1 MKAAAREHILP
12 FFLYGARGPLLAVY
26 YAPEEATNP
35 IGDIL
40 LAPPFAEEM
49 NRCRAMVAIQAR
61 AFSRMG
67 IGTLV
72 LDPYGT
78 GDSGGDFSD
87 GSWELWRDDLK
98 RGIEWLRSNANGC
111 RALWGIRLGAVMAAQ
126 LALQDSGIGRLLL
139 WQPVARG
146 KNYFTQFLRIR
157 IAAEMD
163 SRGGIKT
170 TDELRKRAAAGEAI
184 EVSGYRIGSTLAR
197 QLDEVRLPDASDLS
211 SLRLSWFEVLAAADT
226 PRSNATLIDD
236 YKSGGVELDYQ
247 SVTGPAFWQL
257 HERTVAPELIDAT
270 VKAVSAWST
279 TAQISPAK
287 RPRTS
292 HDLPKGVSDR
302 ASGSEYPLL
311 CRCDQD
317 ELVAILHRGNPGA
330 RRSVV
335 IVVAGGPQYRV
346 GAHRQFVSL
355 ARRLA
360 VRGYP
365 VLRFDLRGMGDSG
378 GSHLGYQHSEP
389 DIRAAIDTLIA
400 EQPQVDEVVLFGE
413 CESAS
418 GILFYAYQDSRVK
431 GIALVNPWVRTEEVQ
446 AQVIMKHYY
455 VSRLLSRAFWRK
467 VGAGRFDS
475 RESLVS
481 FFQVLRTYLRGRTTT
496 VLNNTTREHEDIS
509 GLPLPLKTAAGLR
522 RFRGPAMILMSGRDY
537 IAREFDEVV
546 GSSKAWQ
553 GLLDDPRIC
562 RRVLMDADHT
572 FSREIWKIQVVDW
585 VAEWLESW

>member
-1 MKAAAREHILP
+1 MKAAVREHIHP
-12 FFLYGARGPLLAVY
+12 FYLHGAKGPLLAIY
-26 YAPEEATNP
+26 YAPGVETNP
-35 IGDIL
+35 LGDIL

-98 RGIEWLRSNANGC
+98 CGIEWLRSRANGC
-111 RALWGIRLGAVMAAQ
+111 QVLWGIRLGAVMAAE
-126 LALQDSGIGRLLL
+126 LASQDSGIGRLLL
-139 WQPVARG
+139 WQPVADG
-146 KNYFTQFLRIR
+146 KSYFTQFLRIR

-184 EVSGYRIGSTLAR
+184 EVSGYRIGPDLAR
-197 QLDEVRLPDASDLS
+197 QLDQVRLPDASALS
-211 SLRLSWFEVLAAADT
+211 SLRLSWFDVVATAET
-226 PRSNATLIDD
+226 PRSNARLVDD
-236 YKSGGVELDYQ
+236 YKSGGVELDYKR
-247 SVTGPAFWQL
+247 VIGPAFWQL

-270 VKAVSAWST
+270 VKAVSAWGN
-279 TAQISPAK
+279 TARIPVTGRSRA
-287 RPRTS
+287 S
-292 HDLPKGVSDR
+292 DDAVSDQAR
-302 ASGSEYPLL
+302 GSEYPLL
-311 CRCDQD
+311 FKCETGD
-317 ELVAILHRGNPGA
+317 LVAILHRGNPGA
-330 RRSVV
+330 RRGVV

-360 VRGYP
+360 ARGHP

-378 GSHLGYQHSEP
+378 GSHLGYQHSDP
-389 DIRAAIDTLIA
+389 DIRAAIDTLTA

-431 GIALVNPWVRTEEVQ
+431 GIVLVNPWVRTEEVQ
-446 AQVIMKHYY
+446 ARVLLKHYY
-455 VSRLLSRAFWRK
+455 VTRLLSRAFWRK
-467 VGAGRFDS
+467 LASGEVES
-475 RESLVS
+475 SHSLVS
-481 FFQVLRTYLRGRTTT
+481 FFQVLRTYFHGKKMGALSKAALG
-496 VLNNTTREHEDIS
+496 HEDIS
-509 GLPLPLKTAAGLR
+509 SLPLPLKTAEGLR

-537 IAREFDEVV
+537 IAREFEEVT
-546 GSSKAWQ
+546 GSSKAWH

-562 RRVLMDADHT
+562 RRVLADADHT
-572 FSREIWKIQVVDW
+572 FSREIWKSQIVDW
-585 VAEWLESW
+585 LAEWLDGW